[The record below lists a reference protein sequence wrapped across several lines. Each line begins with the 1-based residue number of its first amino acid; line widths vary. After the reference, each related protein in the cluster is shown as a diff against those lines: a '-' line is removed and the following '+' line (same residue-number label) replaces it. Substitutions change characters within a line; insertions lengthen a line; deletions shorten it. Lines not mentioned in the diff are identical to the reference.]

1 MDFVAIDFETANA
14 NRSSAC
20 SLGLVEVKDG
30 AIVMEQNWLIDP
42 GQHFDY
48 RNVQIHGITESM
60 VTGMPSFYD
69 LWPTLQP
76 LLEGKH
82 VVAHN
87 ASFDMSVL
95 RYCLDQV
102 SIDYPSFQYY
112 CTYLL
117 SKKMLNWMPSHKLN
131 VLADWYG
138 ISLNHHDALD
148 DARACAHVLLNLIQQ
163 EGHASA
169 EQLSLGLGC
178 KIGTMFPG
186 GYKPFSA
193 PAKKKAKPAKG
204 RPAYGSH
211 SHFISG

>member
-20 SLGLVEVKDG
+20 SLGLVEVRDG
-30 AIVMEQNWLIDP
+30 AIISEQSWLIDP
-42 GQHFDY
+42 GQPFDY
-48 RNVQIHGITESM
+48 WNIQIHGITESM
-60 VTGMPSFYD
+60 VQGMPSFGE
-69 LWPTLQP
+69 LWPTLAP

-82 VVAHN
+82 IVAHN

-95 RYCLDQV
+95 RYCLDQA

-117 SKKMLNWMPSHKLN
+117 SKKMLNWMSSHKLN

-138 ISLNHHDALD
+138 IPLHHHDALD
-148 DARACAHVLLNLIQQ
+148 DARACAHVLLNLIRQ
-163 EGHASA
+163 EEQPSA
-169 EQLSLGLGC
+169 EQLSLAHGC
-178 KIGTMFPG
+178 KIGAMYPG

-193 PAKKKAKPAKG
+193 PAKKKPKTAKSRSPFGTK
-204 RPAYGSH
+204 S
-211 SHFISG
+211 SFSG